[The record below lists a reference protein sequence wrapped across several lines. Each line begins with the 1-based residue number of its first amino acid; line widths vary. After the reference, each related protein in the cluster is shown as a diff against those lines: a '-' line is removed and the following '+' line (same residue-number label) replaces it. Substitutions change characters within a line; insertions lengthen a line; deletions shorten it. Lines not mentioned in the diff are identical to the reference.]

1 VSEALRL
8 VQYAVSAGFVA
19 LSVIILVD
27 WLRYRERSRG
37 YLALAIGLLG
47 ITSLVGRL
55 TEFAGP
61 SFTVVL
67 GALSLVAF
75 MASGYTLLLFR
86 DTFVP
91 LTQRLRI
98 GALVAV
104 VLATGFELA
113 VMPRGAATPGPL
125 QSVAALILVAVW
137 AACVLEPIVRLWIAS
152 RGKPVVQRSRLRAL
166 SAGYAGL
173 VIVLLIAGIGGSAAS
188 TPIVQ
193 LVIQLVAL
201 LVIPLLY
208 AGFAPPGWLRRAWR
222 ETEEDEYRGAVQDL
236 LLFSPDRATL
246 AHRASE
252 WARRLVGAA
261 GVAIIE
267 PTGEM
272 LAIQGMRAE
281 DARQLA
287 AQADPAGQPT
297 LVAGPGSNRP
307 NAIVIRL
314 PLDTGPGAL
323 VVASGPFTPLFGTDE
338 MNRLWYYATNTTA
351 ALDRA
356 RMTERM
362 SALEKTKSQ
371 FLNLASHELRSP
383 LGVINGYL
391 SMLEQGSLGQLK
403 EPGVRAIEVL
413 KAKALE
419 MNMLIAQ
426 MLEAARLE
434 DGRLALKRDRV
445 DLARVAKEAMEAI
458 RPLATERHH
467 LVLDNAPDPVLVTGD
482 EDRLVTIVSNL
493 LENAIKYSPK
503 GGAIDCTVR
512 SDGGSGLIT
521 VRDEGVGIAD
531 QDLPRLFNRFE
542 RIHNRETSHIGGTGL
557 GLYLSR
563 ELARQHNGD
572 LVVDSRPG
580 KGSTFTLTVPLAV
593 SHAVPQQELV
603 PEPAA
608 ATQPERIESPAPST
622 QRTPEPVEA
631 PRLRVVSSEG
641 EPETRL
647 A

>member
-1 VSEALRL
+1 MTDVLRL
-8 VQYAVSAGFVA
+8 LQYAVSAGFVA
-19 LSVIILVD
+19 LSVVILVD

-47 ITSLVGRL
+47 VTSLLGRVDAL
-55 TEFAGP
+55 TGP
-61 SFTVVL
+61 PVSLLLTDL
-67 GALSLVAF
+67 TLVAF
-75 MASGYTLLLFR
+75 MASGYMLLLFR
-86 DTFVP
+86 DSFVP
-91 LTQRLRI
+91 LTQRLRV
-98 GALVAV
+98 GALAAV
-104 VLATGFELA
+104 VGATVFELA
-113 VMPRGAATPGPL
+113 VLRPGALRPSPLEATATIL
-125 QSVAALILVAVW
+125 LVAVW
-137 AACVLEPIVRLWIAS
+137 AGCVLEPIARLWAAS
-152 RGKPVVQRSRLRAL
+152 RGKPAVQRSRLRAL

-188 TPIVQ
+188 TPMVQ

-208 AGFAPPGWLRRAWR
+208 AGFAPPGWLRRTWR
-222 ETEEDEYRGAVQDL
+222 EAEEGELRGAIQDL

-246 AHRASE
+246 AHRAAD
-252 WARRLVGAA
+252 WACRLVGAD

-267 PTGEM
+267 PNGEL
-272 LAIQGMRAE
+272 LAVQGMRVE

-287 AQADPAGQPT
+287 AQANPDGQPT

-362 SALEKTKSQ
+362 AALEKTKSQ

-403 EPGVRAIEVL
+403 EPAVRAIEVL

-419 MNMLIAQ
+419 MNMLIGQ

-445 DLARVAKEAMEAI
+445 DLIRVAKEAMEAI
-458 RPLATERHH
+458 KQLATERYQ
-467 LVLDNAPDPVLVTGD
+467 LVLDNVPGPVAVIGD

-493 LENAIKYSPK
+493 LENAIKYSPQ
-503 GGAIDCTVR
+503 GGAVHCTVR
-512 SDGGSGLIT
+512 GDGAAGLIT
-521 VRDEGVGIAD
+521 VRDEGVGIAS

-572 LVVDSRPG
+572 LVVESRPG
-580 KGSTFTLTVPLAV
+580 KGSSFTLTVPLAV
-593 SHAVPQQELV
+593 PQQEFA
-603 PEPAA
+603 PEPVAA
-608 ATQPERIESPAPST
+608 APPERTESPAPT
-622 QRTPEPVEA
+622 AQRTPKPVEA
-631 PRLRVVSSEG
+631 SRLRVVPSEG
-641 EPETRL
+641 DPETRL

>member
-1 VSEALRL
+1 L
-8 VQYAVSAGFVA
+8 QYAVSAGFVA
-19 LSVIILVD
+19 LSVVILVD

-47 ITSLVGRL
+47 VTSLLGRVDAL
-55 TEFAGP
+55 TGP
-61 SFTVVL
+61 PVSLLLTDL
-67 GALSLVAF
+67 TLVAF
-75 MASGYTLLLFR
+75 MASGYMLLLFR
-86 DTFVP
+86 DSFVP
-91 LTQRLRI
+91 LTQRLRV
-98 GALVAV
+98 GALAAV
-104 VLATGFELA
+104 VGATVFELA
-113 VMPRGAATPGPL
+113 VLRPGASRPSPLEATATIL
-125 QSVAALILVAVW
+125 LVAVW
-137 AACVLEPIVRLWIAS
+137 AGCVLEPIARLWAAS
-152 RGKPVVQRSRLRAL
+152 RGKPAVQRSRLRAL

-188 TPIVQ
+188 TPMVQ

-208 AGFAPPGWLRRAWR
+208 AGFAPPGWLRRTWR
-222 ETEEDEYRGAVQDL
+222 EAEEGELRGAIQDL

-246 AHRASE
+246 AHRAAD
-252 WARRLVGAA
+252 WACRLVGAD

-267 PTGEM
+267 PNGEL
-272 LAIQGMRAE
+272 LAVQGMRVE

-287 AQADPAGQPT
+287 AQANPDGQPT

-362 SALEKTKSQ
+362 AALEKTKSQ

-403 EPGVRAIEVL
+403 EPAVRAIEVL

-419 MNMLIAQ
+419 MNMLIGQ

-445 DLARVAKEAMEAI
+445 DLIRVAKEAMEAI
-458 RPLATERHH
+458 KPLATERYR
-467 LVLDNAPDPVLVTGD
+467 LVLDNAPDPVAVIGD

-493 LENAIKYSPK
+493 LENAIKYSPQ
-503 GGAIDCTVR
+503 GGAVHCTVR
-512 SDGGSGLIT
+512 GDGAAGLIT
-521 VRDEGVGIAD
+521 VRDEGVGIAS

-572 LVVDSRPG
+572 LVVESRPG
-580 KGSTFTLTVPLAV
+580 KGSSFTLTVPLAV
-593 SHAVPQQELV
+593 PQQEFA
-603 PEPAA
+603 PEPVAA
-608 ATQPERIESPAPST
+608 APPERTESPAPT
-622 QRTPEPVEA
+622 AQRTPKPVEA
-631 PRLRVVSSEG
+631 SRLRVVPSEG
-641 EPETRL
+641 DPETRL